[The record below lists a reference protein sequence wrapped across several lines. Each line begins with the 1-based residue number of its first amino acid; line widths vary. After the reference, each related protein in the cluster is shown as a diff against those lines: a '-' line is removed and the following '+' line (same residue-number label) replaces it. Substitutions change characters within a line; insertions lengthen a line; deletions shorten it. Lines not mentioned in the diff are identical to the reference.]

1 VLATGATA
9 YFLCPDDQ
17 VPSGGI
23 RKIYRFVDILNDAG
37 LRAYV
42 VHAGKG
48 FRCRWFA
55 NTTPLLAL
63 DEVRLAGDDLLVIPE
78 IYGDRLEAI
87 TSGAPHVIF
96 NQGPGYTFSRSGWDR
111 ASWSPVTTG
120 STLGIVTVSEDARAY
135 LEFTFPQIPV
145 WRVRLGLDPDTF
157 YPGPAAEPRPRRI
170 AFMPRRRTRDLAY
183 LLRTAD
189 LLGALEGWELAPIA
203 ALPEQEVA
211 RQLRS
216 SGVFLALGEWEG
228 LGLPPLEAM
237 ACGCL
242 VVGFHGGG
250 GREFMLPEFSYPIE
264 ESDLLGFARTLVYV
278 LRSWDQQGLFSSMA
292 RRASEFTLRACSA
305 EQEARDVVAVFSSA
319 LAEVADRSTP
329 AKIRLDSRAVTGEV
343 VVARWRVSGY
353 YAREAARNLGRALGA
368 ARRRP

>member
-1 VLATGATA
+1 MLATGTA

-17 VPSGGI
+17 DPSGGI

-55 NTTPLLAL
+55 NTTPLLAI
-63 DEVRLAGDDLLVIPE
+63 DEVRLAGDDLLVIP
-78 IYGDRLEAI
+78 GHLDRLEAI

-96 NQGPGYTFSRSGWDR
+96 NQGPAHTFSRSGWDR
-111 ASWSPVTTG
+111 ASWSPVTTSG
-120 STLGIVTVSEDARAY
+120 TLGIVTVSEDARAY
-135 LEFTFPQIPV
+135 LGFTFPQIPV

-157 YPGPAAEPRPRRI
+157 HPGPAAEARPRRI

-203 ALPEQEVA
+203 GLPEQEVA

-216 SGVFLALGEWEG
+216 SGVFLALSEREG
-228 LGLPPLEAM
+228 FGLPPLEAM

-264 ESDLLGFARTLVYV
+264 ESDLLGFARTLVHV
-278 LRSWDQQGLFSSMA
+278 LRSWDQEGLFSSMA
-292 RRASEFTLRACSA
+292 RKASEFALREYSA

-319 LAEVADRSTP
+319 LAEVAGRSTP
-329 AKIRLDSRAVTGEV
+329 ARIRLDSRAVTGEV
-343 VVARWRVSGY
+343 AARWRVSGY